1 MANAVSGS
9 VIENNDFSRGHF
21 RKIRNSYDPT
31 RSGDIIINLDPGW
44 IENGNWAT
52 NHNSVYE
59 YDSHVPLIW
68 YGWTVN
74 RASVTRGVNMNEV
87 AATLSSLCKIQVPN
101 ACTGEPM
108 VELFR

>member
-1 MANAVSGS
+1 MGGELNS
-9 VIENNDFSRGHF
+9 V
-21 RKIRNSYDPT
+21 
-31 RSGDIIINLDPGW
+31 
-44 IENGNWAT
+44 T

-59 YDSHVPLIW
+59 YDAHVPLIW

-74 RASVTRGVNMNEV
+74 RNSVTRKVNMNEV

-101 ACTGEPM
+101 ACAGEPM